1 MYKSEIYYTTIW
13 YQWGVGEQRK
23 RNLTSTSKTKNKTF
37 KNSDNIC
44 RFVMCSRMCS
54 RGSTLQS
61 LLLAVHESCC
71 CLHCFSC
78 VASMAL
84 HLVLCFDIATHCY
97 ALEHGYSLPSPNPNP
112 NTDGYS
118 LASPP
123 PKHTTMHIQSHRN
136 PCITSR

>member
-61 LLLAVHESCC
+61 LLLAVHE
-71 CLHCFSC
+71 FC
-78 VASMAL
+78 VACTAFLAL
-84 HLVLCFDIATHCY
+84 LLWLYISCFVLILLRTATHW
-97 ALEHGYSLPSPNPNP
+97 
-112 NTDGYS
+112 NTAIHCHH
-118 LASPP
+118 LTLTPTLTAI
-123 PKHTTMHIQSHRN
+123 HWRHRRQN
-136 PCITSR
+136 TRPCIYRAIGTHA